1 MIIGEIVM
9 NKILILGIMILATAG
24 CSKLHP
30 YCVTIEQGNIIEQSD
45 IAKLHSGLTKN
56 EVAAILEQPLLS
68 DIFAQNV
75 WTYVYT
81 KQVNAGK
88 IVKKK
93 LVLEFAKNR
102 LVKIYQ

>member
-1 MIIGEIVM
+1 MG
-9 NKILILGIMILATAG
+9 KILILSIMILGTAG

-30 YCVTIEQGNIIEQSD
+30 YCVTIQQGNIIEQSD
-45 IAKLHSGLTKN
+45 IAKLHSGLTKK
-56 EVAAILEQPLLS
+56 EVATILEQPLLS
-68 DIFAQNV
+68 DMFDQKV

-93 LVLEFAKNR
+93 LVLEFAKNK
-102 LVKIYQ
+102 LIKIYQ